1 MSWTMPPASMLRYEP
16 ARNSTSSGVTI
27 GAIRVD
33 TEATATDRA
42 TSPLARNAIT
52 LEAVPDGAQPT
63 RIRPTASSGSRWRP
77 TAISQPAPGMMT

>member
-1 MSWTMPPASMLRYEP
+1 MFRNDP
-16 ARNSTSSGVTI
+16 ARKNTNKGVTI
-27 GAIRVD
+27 GAMRVE

-42 TSPLARNAIT
+42 TSPLARKAIT

-63 RIRPTASSGSRWRP
+63 RIRPTASWGSRLSA